1 MDSLCRRPYPS
12 FGFPITITHP
22 YFMALQVLNKTLVM
36 LILRNPRELVANNGP
51 SEASLIILINL
62 DLKILKDAHADSRV
76 KIQSLKSVVEERTL
90 DINFYFVRLDFN
102 TP

>member
-1 MDSLCRRPYPS
+1 
-12 FGFPITITHP
+12 
-22 YFMALQVLNKTLVM
+22 MALQVLNKTLVI

-76 KIQSLKSVVEERTL
+76 KIQSLKSVVEERNL